1 MALPRYRWRAFNFQ
15 PKAIS
20 DFCSSLDEIRC
31 PRALFF
37 HVYFTEPENAQK
49 AQAGTAFFK
58 VAAAVP
64 HTVRFSGNAPETAG
78 EAFGP
83 PAGGVDFFGQG
94 AYNTTNISTEG
105 LSLSGE
111 HGNHGTVPADFSPE
125 ENRLPLFRRLPLK
138 IEY

>member
-1 MALPRYRWRAFNFQ
+1 MFIPIGKNAEGRN
-15 PKAIS
+15 
-20 DFCSSLDEIRC
+20 EI
-31 PRALFF
+31 AS
-37 HVYFTEPENAQK
+37 HAENVQK

-64 HTVRFSGNAPETAG
+64 HTVRFFGNAPETAG

-125 ENRLPLFRRLPLK
+125 ETRFPLFRRLPLK